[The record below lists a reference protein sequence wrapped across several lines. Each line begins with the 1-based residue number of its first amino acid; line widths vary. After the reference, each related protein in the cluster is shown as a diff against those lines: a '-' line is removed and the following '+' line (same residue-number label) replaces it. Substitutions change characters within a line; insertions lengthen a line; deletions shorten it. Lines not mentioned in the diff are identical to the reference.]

1 MLLMAK
7 LLLFILFIITNPF
20 LVFSQFDEFFFNGFS
35 EAQHNNKISLNGSS
49 EIKKNGILQ
58 LTNDTSRSTGHA
70 IYQTPF
76 QFKNSTNG
84 KVYSFS
90 TSFAFAIVSQYQRL
104 GGHGFAFTISP
115 DKLLNGFP
123 SPYLGVFNPS
133 DVGNISNHVFAV
145 EFDTV
150 QDFEFGDIDDN
161 HIGIDIDGLNSTASV
176 SAAYFAENS
185 TKVNITLKSGNI
197 FQVWIDYDSIE
208 NVVNV
213 SISPFSWK
221 PKQPILSTS
230 NIDLSSVFED
240 SMYVGFSS
248 STGLLASSHYILGWN
263 FKMNGI
269 SRNLDL
275 GSLPSLPG
283 PKKKH
288 VAVIIGVSVSSI
300 LLLIVAVCFAIYL
313 FIRIKNADVIEDWE
327 LDVGPHRFSYE
338 ELKTATKGFKE
349 KELLG
354 VGGFGKVYK
363 GRLPNSKDVVAVK
376 RISHDSKQGLHEFVS
391 EIGTIGRL
399 RHRNLVQL
407 QGWCRRRGD
416 LLLVYDYMP
425 NGSLDKYIYREPKFV
440 LSWEQ
445 RFKIIKGISAA
456 LLYLHEQWE
465 QIVVHRD
472 IKASN
477 ILLDGEFNGR
487 LGDFGLAKLYE
498 HGSNP
503 GTTRIVGTL
512 GYLAPELTKT
522 GKATPSSDVFAF
534 GALLLET
541 CCGRRPIEP
550 KAVPA
555 ELTLIDWVWD
565 KWTSGLIF
573 DVVDPRLKDEFDE
586 DEVLMVLKL
595 GLMCSNCAPAERPSM
610 RQLVRYLEKE
620 VKMPEVLSAPGENE
634 TDRNDIGFDDF
645 IHSYPSH
652 SFDKSLQ
659 SSKEVRNDA
668 IDNDS
673 DQDQTAA
680 SSGSLYLLSTRH
692 DKGR

>member
-7 LLLFILFIITNPF
+7 FLLFILFIITNPF
-20 LVFSQFDEFFFNGFS
+20 FVFSQFDEFFFNGFS
-35 EAQHNNKISLNGSS
+35 EAHNSNSNKISLNGSS

-58 LTNDTSRSTGHA
+58 LTNDTSRLTGHA

-84 KVYSFS
+84 KAYSFS
-90 TSFAFAIVSQYQRL
+90 TSFAFAIVSQFQRL

-133 DVGNISNHVFAV
+133 DVGNLSNHVFAV

-161 HIGIDIDGLNSTASV
+161 HIGIDIDGLNSTSSV

-288 VAVIIGVSVSSI
+288 VAAIIGVSVSSI

-327 LDVGPHRFSYE
+327 LDIGPHRFSYE

-354 VGGFGKVYK
+354 VGGFG
-363 GRLPNSKDVVAVK
+363 
-376 RISHDSKQGLHEFVS
+376 
-391 EIGTIGRL
+391 
-399 RHRNLVQL
+399 
-407 QGWCRRRGD
+407 
-416 LLLVYDYMP
+416 
-425 NGSLDKYIYREPKFV
+425 
-440 LSWEQ
+440 
-445 RFKIIKGISAA
+445 
-456 LLYLHEQWE
+456 
-465 QIVVHRD
+465 
-472 IKASN
+472 
-477 ILLDGEFNGR
+477 
-487 LGDFGLAKLYE
+487 
-498 HGSNP
+498 
-503 GTTRIVGTL
+503 
-512 GYLAPELTKT
+512 
-522 GKATPSSDVFAF
+522 
-534 GALLLET
+534 
-541 CCGRRPIEP
+541 
-550 KAVPA
+550 
-555 ELTLIDWVWD
+555 
-565 KWTSGLIF
+565 GLIF

-610 RQLVRYLEKE
+610 RQVVRYLEKE

-645 IHSYPSH
+645 IHSYPSY
-652 SFDKSLQ
+652 SFDKSSQ

-668 IDNDS
+668 IENDS
-673 DQDQTAA
+673 DQDQNAA
-680 SSGSLYLLSTRH
+680 SSGSLRLLSTRH
-692 DKGR
+692 DEGS